1 MHSSHLHVEK
11 VTPLVLWIATP
22 RKRCPGG
29 WYLGAVHSFYTTPH
43 TYMDPTCLRYGGLP
57 GYLAVL
63 AVDRCS
69 SGFLITG
76 PGTVRC
82 PAPNARWP
90 RQDQPA
96 ARGAKIRYGVLCLL
110 SSPRPRLLGPAPL
123 FILTVSSCAR
133 LPSP

>member
-1 MHSSHLHVEK
+1 MHSSHLHVEE

-29 WYLGAVHSFYTTPH
+29 WYLSAVHSFHTTPH

-57 GYLAVL
+57 GCLAVL

-82 PAPNARWP
+82 PALMHGGPVKTSP
-90 RQDQPA
+90 QL
-96 ARGAKIRYGVLCLL
+96 GAPK
-110 SSPRPRLLGPAPL
+110 LG
-123 FILTVSSCAR
+123 TGCCAC
-133 LPSP
+133 